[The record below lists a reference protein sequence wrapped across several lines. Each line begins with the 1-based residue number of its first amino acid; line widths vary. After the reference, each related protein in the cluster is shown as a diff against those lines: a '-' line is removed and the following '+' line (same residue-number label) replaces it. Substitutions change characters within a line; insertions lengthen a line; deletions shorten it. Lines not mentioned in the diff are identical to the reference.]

1 MGFITE
7 VVTEV
12 AAWAR
17 TGEVQVAAVVAVAVM
32 AVTETA
38 RWAVRRAR
46 R

>member
-1 MGFITE
+1 MGFIAE

-17 TGEVQVAAVVAVAVM
+17 TGEVQVAAIVAIAVM

-38 RWAVRRAR
+38 RWARRAR

>member
-1 MGFITE
+1 MGFIAE

>member
-1 MGFITE
+1 MGFIAE
-7 VVTEV
+7 F

-38 RWAVRRAR
+38 RWVARRAR